1 MCFGGGTPSYTKKDY
16 GPLPSLGTGR
26 TDETPIAPT
35 AVAPVMRGGGDS
47 SSTMDETMA
56 AARKSRGPT
65 RPRSRPSGLNT
76 SRPSTN
82 FKSPTGNS
90 LLKKSYLSITSPFM
104 RG

>member
-56 AARKSRGPT
+56 AARKSRAGGFV
-65 RPRSRPSGLNT
+65 RPVARGQSQSRSL
-76 SRPSTN
+76 
-82 FKSPTGNS
+82 
-90 LLKKSYLSITSPFM
+90 ID
-104 RG
+104 RGMLAVRYPNGRL

>member
-65 RPRSRPSGLNT
+65 RPRSRPSGA
-76 SRPSTN
+76 P
-82 FKSPTGNS
+82 KGNS